1 MKEITVEE
9 LKQKLD
15 QHEPLVLL
23 DVREPF
29 EVHISNIDTDS
40 TLIPLDDLNSRMQ
53 ELDKSAEII
62 AICRSG
68 NRSGKAC
75 EMLIENG
82 FSNVANL
89 KGGMNEWAVKI
100 DPSLPQY

>member
-9 LKQKLD
+9 LKKKIDQKESFL
-15 QHEPLVLL
+15 LL

-29 EVHISNIDTDS
+29 EAYISNIDTDS
-40 TLIPLDDLNSRMQ
+40 TLIPLNDLSGRIQ
-53 ELDKSAEII
+53 ELDESQEII
-62 AICRSG
+62 TICRSG

-75 EMLIENG
+75 EMLEENG
-82 FSNVANL
+82 FSNVVNL
-89 KGGMNEWAVKI
+89 KGGINEWAAKI

>member
-9 LKQKLD
+9 LKKKLD
-15 QHEPLVLL
+15 QNESPLLL
-23 DVREPF
+23 DVRDVF
-29 EVHISNIDTDS
+29 EVHISNIDTDT
-40 TLIPLDDLNSRMQ
+40 TLIPLDDLSNRMQ
-53 ELDKSAEII
+53 ELDTSSEII
-62 AICRSG
+62 VICRSG

-75 EMLIENG
+75 EILEENG

-89 KGGMNEWAVKI
+89 KGGMNEWALKI

>member
-9 LKQKLD
+9 LKKKIDQKESFL
-15 QHEPLVLL
+15 LL

-29 EVHISNIDTDS
+29 EAHISNIDTDS
-40 TLIPLDDLNSRMQ
+40 TLIPLADLTGRIQ
-53 ELDKSAEII
+53 ELDETQEII
-62 AICRSG
+62 VLCRSG

-75 EMLIENG
+75 EMLEENG
-82 FSNVANL
+82 FANVANL
-89 KGGMNEWAVKI
+89 KGGINEWAVKI